1 MNAEQMNELWNL
13 TRENEKTIAVLST
26 RFDSQSA
33 EIQKLREDNEA
44 MRALLNRAIGER
56 TAVGIIGAIVL
67 NIITWAVTYFT
78 AKGAN

>member
-1 MNAEQMNELWNL
+1 MSAEQMNELWNL
-13 TRENEKTIAVLST
+13 TRENEKTIAVLSAK
-26 RFDSQSA
+26 FDSQSV
-33 EIQKLREDNEA
+33 EMKKLREDNEA

-67 NIITWAVTYFT
+67 NVITWAVTYFT

>member
-1 MNAEQMNELWNL
+1 MSAEQMNELWNL
-13 TRENEKTIAVLST
+13 TRENEKTIAVLSAK
-26 RFDSQSA
+26 FDSQS
-33 EIQKLREDNEA
+33 EELKKLREDNEA

-78 AKGAN
+78 AKGN